1 MKSKLM
7 IMLIQ
12 GLVLSLIQTALAF
25 SGSGSGTES
34 DPYIITNVDELQE
47 MQLGLSVWYELGNDI
62 DASDTVN
69 WNTGTGFDPVGDS
82 SHGFTGHLN
91 GNDFTISGLY
101 IYKASTSYIGLFGKI
116 HEGAVEN
123 LSLTDSDITG
133 NYYTGGLVGYN
144 YYGSITNCTSAGSV
158 TGTGNYYTGGLVGGN
173 SYGDITNCTSAGS
186 VTGSGNYSYYTGG
199 LVGYN
204 YGDIANCHSQ
214 ANVTGSDEDTG
225 GLVGYNDGDI
235 TVCNSAGNV
244 TGTNHV
250 GGSVG
255 WNRGNISDCSST
267 GSVFGTDQVGGF
279 VGENYSASIQGCYS
293 TGNVNGAGIQC
304 GGFVG
309 YSDATITN
317 CFAAI
322 GDVTGNAYVG
332 GFAGENAGTTTNCY
346 SAGPVTATSN
356 VGGFTGWCD
365 GACNDCFW
373 NTETS
378 GHAASACGTGKTT
391 AEMQQE
397 ATFNPP
403 WDFGTVWGIDE
414 DETYP
419 QLKWAWPTCG
429 NPWHPYPI
437 GDVNHDCHVDFQDF
451 ALMASHW
458 LESTPGI

>member
-25 SGSGSGTES
+25 SGSGSGTAI

-47 MQLGLSVWYELGNDI
+47 MQLGLSAWYELGNDI

-69 WNTGTGFDPVGDS
+69 WNAGTGFAPIGDS
-82 SHGFTGHLN
+82 SHGFRGHLN

-101 IYKASTSYIGLFGKI
+101 IYKASTSHIGLFGKI

-123 LSLTDSDITG
+123 LGLTDSDITG
-133 NYYTGGLVGYN
+133 SNYTGGLVGYN
-144 YYGSITNCTSAGSV
+144 YYGSITNCTSTGTV
-158 TGTGNYYTGGLVGGN
+158 TGTNRVGGLVGYN
-173 SYGDITNCTSAGS
+173 RGDITNCTS
-186 VTGSGNYSYYTGG
+186 TGT
-199 LVGYN
+199 
-204 YGDIANCHSQ
+204 
-214 ANVTGSDEDTG
+214 
-225 GLVGYNDGDI
+225 
-235 TVCNSAGNV
+235 V
-244 TGTNHV
+244 TGTNRV

-255 WNRGNISDCSST
+255 SNYYGNISNCSST

-279 VGENYSASIQGCYS
+279 VGYHSSTSIQGCYS

-309 YSDATITN
+309 YSNATISN

-322 GDVTGNAYVG
+322 GDVTGDAYVG
-332 GFAGENAGTTTNCY
+332 GFAGEIAGTTTNCY

-365 GACNDCFW
+365 GTCNDCFW
-373 NTETS
+373 DTETS
-378 GHAASACGTGKTT
+378 GQALSACGTGKTT

-397 ATFNPP
+397 ATFNPS

-419 QLKWAWPTCG
+419 YLKWAWPTCG
-429 NPWHPYPI
+429 DPWHPYPI